1 MTASGHGRIS
11 SVSLFTSSP
20 GLIMFIYVYLA
31 KYKVRRQGLA
41 STGVEALE
49 EARRLLQR
57 AKRVVVL
64 TGAGISTD
72 SGIPDFRGPN
82 GVWTRDPEADRL
94 SSYDDYVRDPEVRR
108 RAWQARKTH
117 PAWTAQP
124 NDGHRA
130 LVDLERSGRLRALVT
145 QNIDGLHQRAGSS
158 PEKVIEVHGT
168 IWEVQC
174 LNCAARLPMADVLAR
189 VDAGEDDPPCLR
201 CGGILKS
208 ATISF
213 GQRLDND
220 VLEAAGAAAHEC
232 DLFLAVGSSLT
243 VRPASGLCDVAV
255 DAGAPLVVVNAQPTP
270 YDDLA
275 DAVLRRP
282 IGEILP
288 ALVKSGGNT

>member
-1 MTASGHGRIS
+1 MLEQATA
-11 SVSLFTSSP
+11 VT
-20 GLIMFIYVYLA
+20 
-31 KYKVRRQGLA
+31 
-41 STGVEALE
+41 
-49 EARRLLQR
+49 
-57 AKRVVVL
+57 VL

-82 GVWTRDPEADRL
+82 GVWTRDPAAERL

-108 RAWQARKTH
+108 RAWQSRKTH

-124 NDGHRA
+124 NDGHHA
-130 LVDLERSGRLRALVT
+130 LVDLERAGRLRALVT

-158 PEKVIEVHGT
+158 QEKVIEVHGT
-168 IWEVQC
+168 IWAVQC
-174 LNCAARLPMADVLAR
+174 LSCGERSPMADVLAR
-189 VDAGEDDPPCLR
+189 VDAGEDDPACLR

-220 VLEAAGAAAHEC
+220 VIDAAGTAAHEC
-232 DLFLAVGSSLT
+232 DLFLAIGSSLT
-243 VRPASGLCDVAV
+243 VRPAAGLCDVAV
-255 DAGAPLVVVNAQPTP
+255 DAGAPLVVINAQPTP

-275 DAVLRRP
+275 DVVLREP

-288 ALVKSGGNT
+288 ALVRHGGNA